1 MSETNKSQPSI
12 VAEAVA
18 TYGRTAPAHDAPSTR
33 KPFKIAG
40 VEAPDAVWEFAKKH
54 ELFPYLEMVIQW
66 VREFFPT
73 ARNITLGYGID
84 YEGVGLN
91 CIEIEFDV
99 SDSVEKVLE
108 QYQQLNQERAQR
120 LPLDVAEKITFMI
133 GWV

>member
-1 MSETNKSQPSI
+1 MSEIKNSQPSK

-18 TYGRTAPAHDAPSTR
+18 TYGRTQPAYKTPATS
-33 KPFKIAG
+33 KPYKIAG
-40 VEAPDAVWEFAKKH
+40 IEAPEAVWEFAKKH
-54 ELFPYLEMVIQW
+54 GLFPYLEMGIQW

-108 QYQQLNQERAQR
+108 QYQQLNQERTQR

>member
-12 VAEAVA
+12 VAEAA
-18 TYGRTAPAHDAPSTR
+18 AAYGRTAPAHGALSTR
-33 KPFKIAG
+33 KPLKIAG

-54 ELFPYLEMVIQW
+54 DLFPFLEMGIQW

-73 ARNITLGYGID
+73 ARNITLGYGVD
-84 YEGVGLN
+84 YEGVDLN

-99 SDSVEKVLE
+99 SDSVEKVLN
-108 QYQQLNQERAQR
+108 QYRQLNQERAQR

>member
-1 MSETNKSQPSI
+1 MSETQNSQPSI

-18 TYGRTAPAHDAPSTR
+18 AYGRAAPAYGVPSTR
-33 KPFKIAG
+33 KPYKIAG
-40 VEAPDAVWEFAKKH
+40 IEAPDAVWEFAKEH
-54 ELFPYLEMVIQW
+54 ELLPYLEMGIQW
-66 VREFFPT
+66 VRGFFPT

-99 SDSVEKVLE
+99 SDSVEQILE
-108 QYQQLNQERAQR
+108 QYHRLNQERAQR
-120 LPLDVAEKITFMI
+120 LPLDAAEKITFMI

>member
-1 MSETNKSQPSI
+1 MSEIKNPQPSI

-18 TYGRTAPAHDAPSTR
+18 TYGRATPAHGVPSTI
-33 KPFKIAG
+33 KPYKIAG
-40 VEAPDAVWEFAKKH
+40 VEAPDAVWEFARKH
-54 ELFPYLEMVIQW
+54 ELFPYLEMGLQW

-99 SDSVEKVLE
+99 ADSVEKVLE

-120 LPLDVAEKITFMI
+120 LPLDIAEKITFMI